1 MEKMPKFLA
10 TRKLFI
16 IIAAVAV
23 LFVLALVTGASM
35 VANQN
40 PRKAVALTFDD
51 GPDPRYTP
59 KILAILE
66 KNHIKATFFL
76 IGSRV
81 NMFPNLARQVAS
93 HGHLIGNHTY
103 YHVKLKGLT
112 EDQIKEEIDWCEK
125 TIYRVTGEKPQYF
138 RPPKGYFND
147 ETIQVASKA
156 GYKVILWDIA
166 VEHRR
171 SHTPEREAER
181 VLRKVRPGDII
192 LAHDGLLNREKTVKA
207 LPLIIEGLK
216 KQGYDFV
223 TLDEL
228 LKIRTS
234 EPGQDKFIGHSKE
247 DESIVR

>member
-1 MEKMPKFLA
+1 MPKILA
-10 TRKLFI
+10 SRKLLI
-16 IIAAVAV
+16 IAAAVAV

-40 PRKAVALTFDD
+40 PRKVVALTFDD

-66 KNHIKATFFL
+66 KNNIKATFFL

-93 HGHLIGNHTY
+93 HGHSIGNHTY
-103 YHVKLKGLT
+103 YHVKLKSLT

-125 TIYRVTGEKPQYF
+125 TIYRVTGKKPQYF

-147 ETIQVASKA
+147 KTIQVASNA
-156 GYKVILWDIA
+156 GYKVILWDVA

-171 SHTPEREAER
+171 SHTAEREAER

-228 LKIRTS
+228 LKMRAN
-234 EPGQDKFIGHSKE
+234 EQGQNKYIGHSKE
-247 DESIVR
+247 DESVVR